1 MMTLP
6 YKSPKNGTF
15 KQYSYLVVFQI
26 ISSGTDEVWA
36 KREAS
41 LCNESVNGHF
51 FWSNLRPN
59 CIFKWT
65 WFVKTDIWTFP
76 VAAALIFF
84 FLFSPIFLPFFTRFL
99 FCSTRISKVGKCP
112 AFQLWTP
119 TYFFYILRC
128 FCIEKLIF
136 SRRFWISLQS
146 QRPFKVNTKASPVR
160 DWKYFEIADLKSIIW
175 RVCYGSHYYK
185 LKIDHP
191 IFIKE
196 VHWILA
202 FDGQF

>member
-6 YKSPKNGTF
+6 YKRPKNGNF

-41 LCNESVNGHF
+41 LCNESVKGHF

-84 FLFSPIFLPFFTRFL
+84 FSFFTHFSP
-99 FCSTRISKVGKCP
+99 
-112 AFQLWTP
+112 
-119 TYFFYILRC
+119 FFYSVPLLFHSNFQSWQMPSLPTLDPYVFFLHFEMFLHWEVDLLKKILD
-128 FCIEKLIF
+128 FIAKSTSFQSKYQSF
-136 SRRFWISLQS
+136 SRAR
-146 QRPFKVNTKASPVR
+146 
-160 DWKYFEIADLKSIIW
+160 
-175 RVCYGSHYYK
+175 
-185 LKIDHP
+185 LKIFWDSWSEIHHLASVLWEP
-191 IFIKE
+191 LLQIKNWSSNL
-196 VHWILA
+196 H
-202 FDGQF
+202 